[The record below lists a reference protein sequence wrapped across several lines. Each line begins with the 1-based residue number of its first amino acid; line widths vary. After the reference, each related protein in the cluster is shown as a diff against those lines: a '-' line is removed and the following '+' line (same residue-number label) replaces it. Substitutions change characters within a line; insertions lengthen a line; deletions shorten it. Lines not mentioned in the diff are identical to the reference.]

1 MKSARTHRAPAHFS
15 LGLDLQRFLDIVT
28 MRTHAAIAV
37 AENPEDF
44 APQMT
49 EREAQGQQDWAAGF
63 TLGCEKFKA
72 GPQKL

>member
-1 MKSARTHRAPAHFS
+1 
-15 LGLDLQRFLDIVT
+15 